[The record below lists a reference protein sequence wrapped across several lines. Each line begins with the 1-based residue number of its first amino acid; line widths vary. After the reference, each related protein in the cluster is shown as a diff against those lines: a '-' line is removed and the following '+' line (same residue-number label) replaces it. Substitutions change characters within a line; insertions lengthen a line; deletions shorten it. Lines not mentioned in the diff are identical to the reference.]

1 MAEYVRDDLA
11 ESLLSPQSENR
22 HREGW
27 SVNPTTQ
34 PSDTM
39 PAGVGERDCRAASMR
54 RRITISVGG
63 ALVVSGLLA
72 YVLAGRAAQFST
84 ALRTAPISLLALSV
98 LLQIGALLA
107 RTEAW
112 TICVQAAGG
121 TVHRRVLFRSAA
133 AGCIASIVNGSVGM
147 AVRVASVRRAAP
159 QTTPRAS
166 ALVAA
171 EVPIITVEL
180 ALVAIFSFTLVAPL
194 DIPLWVPALIIAA
207 IAGLVTGLCRVSDRH
222 RTGLGAGL
230 AVLRMRSRGRLIT
243 FALLAVC
250 AQVLRNWLML
260 RAIGVHVSMF
270 DSMALLIV
278 MFTVG
283 QLPIGPSTGPAAAV
297 LILGAHGIAATAA
310 AGVLVTLT
318 GIVGS
323 LAFAAWAIFD
333 RVIPRGHAPIA
344 LPVALPAV
352 ATLPAPPVALPPA

>member
-1 MAEYVRDDLA
+1 
-11 ESLLSPQSENR
+11 
-22 HREGW
+22 
-27 SVNPTTQ
+27 VNLETQ
-34 PSDTM
+34 LPDTM
-39 PAGVGERDCRAASMR
+39 PDGVGERDCRVASMR
-54 RRITISVGG
+54 RRIAISVGG
-63 ALVVSGLLA
+63 ALVVSAVLA
-72 YVLAGRAAQFST
+72 YVLAGRGAQFST
-84 ALRTAPISLLALSV
+84 ALQTAPISLLALSV

-112 TICVQAAGG
+112 TICVHAAGA
-121 TVHRRVLFRSAA
+121 TVNRRVLFRSAA
-133 AGCIASIVNGSVGM
+133 AGCIASVVNGSVGM

-159 QTTPRAS
+159 QSTPRAS

-194 DIPLWVPALIIAA
+194 GVPLWVPAVIIAL
-207 IAGLVTGLCRVSDRH
+207 IAGLVTGLRRVSDRH

-230 AVLRMRSRGRLIT
+230 AVLRMKSRGRLVT

-260 RAIGVHVSMF
+260 HAIGVHVSIF

-283 QLPIGPSTGPAAAV
+283 QLPIGPSTGPAATV
-297 LILGAHGIAATAA
+297 LILGAHGIAAAAA

-318 GIVGS
+318 GIIGS

-333 RVIPRGHAPIA
+333 RIVPRRHTPIA
-344 LPVALPAV
+344 LRAV
-352 ATLPAPPVALPPA
+352 APLPAPPVVLPPA

>member
-1 MAEYVRDDLA
+1 
-11 ESLLSPQSENR
+11 
-22 HREGW
+22 
-27 SVNPTTQ
+27 
-34 PSDTM
+34 M
-39 PAGVGERDCRAASMR
+39 PDCVGDRPLPAASMR
-54 RRITISVGG
+54 RRITISAGG
-63 ALVVSGLLA
+63 ALVVGALLA
-72 YVLAGRAAQFST
+72 YVLAGRGAQFGA

-112 TICVQAAGG
+112 TICVRAAGATAG
-121 TVHRRVLFRSAA
+121 RRVLFRSAA

-159 QTTPRAS
+159 LTTPRAS

-194 DIPLWVPALIIAA
+194 GVPLWVPALIIAL
-207 IAGLVTGLCRVSDRH
+207 IAGLVAGLCRVSDRY

-230 AVLRMRSRGRLIT
+230 AVLRMKSRGRLIT

-260 RAIGVHVSMF
+260 HAIGVHVSIL

-283 QLPIGPSTGPAAAV
+283 QLPIGPSTGPAATV

-323 LAFAAWAIFD
+323 LAFAAWAVVD
-333 RVIPRGHAPIA
+333 RVIPRAPTPIA
-344 LPVALPAV
+344 LPVGAPRPAS
-352 ATLPAPPVALPPA
+352 PVAVQRA

>member
-1 MAEYVRDDLA
+1 MVTA
-11 ESLLSPQSENR
+11 LL
-22 HREGW
+22 
-27 SVNPTTQ
+27 V
-34 PSDTM
+34 
-39 PAGVGERDCRAASMR
+39 
-54 RRITISVGG
+54 
-63 ALVVSGLLA
+63 
-72 YVLAGRAAQFST
+72 YVLAGRGAQFSA
-84 ALRTAPISLLALSV
+84 ALRTAPLSLLALSV

-112 TICVQAAGG
+112 TICVYAAGA
-121 TVHRRVLFRSAA
+121 TVNRRVLFRSAA

-159 QTTPRAS
+159 RSTPRAS

-180 ALVAIFSFTLVAPL
+180 ALVALFSFTLVAPL
-194 DIPLWVPALIIAA
+194 GVPLWVPAIIIAL

-222 RTGLGAGL
+222 RTGFGAGL
-230 AVLRMRSRGRLIT
+230 AVLRMKSRGRLIT

-260 RAIGVHVSMF
+260 RAIGVHVSIL

-283 QLPIGPSTGPAAAV
+283 QLPIGPSTGPAATV

-318 GIVGS
+318 GVIGS
-323 LAFAAWAIFD
+323 LAFAAWAILD
-333 RVIPRGHAPIA
+333 RIIPRRPTPIG
-344 LPVALPAV
+344 LPAV
-352 ATLPAPPVALPPA
+352 APLPAAPAVLPPA

>member
-1 MAEYVRDDLA
+1 MWPMLGSDGLTQ
-11 ESLLSPQSENR
+11 SLIPPQSENR
-22 HREGW
+22 NREGR
-27 SVNPTTQ
+27 SVTPEPQ
-34 PSDTM
+34 LPD
-39 PAGVGERDCRAASMR
+39 PVPDCVGERDCRGASMR
-54 RRITISVGG
+54 RRIAISVGG
-63 ALVVSGLLA
+63 ALVVGAVLA
-72 YVLAGRAAQFST
+72 YVLAGRGAQFSA
-84 ALRTAPISLLALSV
+84 ALRTAPLDLLALSV

-112 TICVQAAGG
+112 TICVHAAGG
-121 TVHRRVLFRSAA
+121 TVGRRVLFRSAA
-133 AGCIASIVNGSVGM
+133 VGCIASIVNGSVGM

-194 DIPLWVPALIIAA
+194 GVPLWVPAIIIALM
-207 IAGLVTGLCRVSDRH
+207 AGLVALLCRVSDRR

-230 AVLRMRSRGRLIT
+230 AVLRMKSRGRLIT

-260 RAIGVHVSMF
+260 HAIGVNVSIF

-283 QLPIGPSTGPAAAV
+283 QLPIGPSTGPAATV

-323 LAFAAWAIFD
+323 LTFAAWALVD
-333 RVIPRGHAPIA
+333 RLIPRRRT
-344 LPVALPAV
+344 PVARPAL
-352 ATLPAPPVALPPA
+352 APLPAPTVARQQA

>member
-1 MAEYVRDDLA
+1 MLRSDDLTK
-11 ESLLSPQSENR
+11 SLIPLQSENR
-22 HREGW
+22 DREGR
-27 SVNPTTQ
+27 SVSPETQ
-34 PSDTM
+34 PTD
-39 PAGVGERDCRAASMR
+39 PVPDGVAERDFRVASMR

-63 ALVVSGLLA
+63 ALVVGALLA
-72 YVLAGRAAQFST
+72 YVLAGRGAQFSA
-84 ALRTAPISLLALSV
+84 ALRTAPITLIALSV
-98 LLQIGALLA
+98 LLQIGALVA

-121 TVHRRVLFRSAA
+121 TASRRLLFRSAA

-147 AVRVASVRRAAP
+147 AVRVAAVRRAAP
-159 QTTPRAS
+159 HATPRAS

-194 DIPLWVPALIIAA
+194 GVPLWVPALIIAVM
-207 IAGLVTGLCRVSDRH
+207 AGLVTGLCRVSDRH

-230 AVLRMRSRGRLIT
+230 AVLRMKSRGRLIT

-260 RAIGVHVSMF
+260 HAIGVHVSIF

-283 QLPIGPSTGPAAAV
+283 QLPIGPSTGPAATV
-297 LILGAHGIAATAA
+297 LILGAHGIAVTAA

-323 LAFAAWAIFD
+323 LIFAAWAIFD
-333 RVIPRGHAPIA
+333 RFIPRRHTPI
-344 LPVALPAV
+344 ALPAV
-352 ATLPAPPVALPPA
+352 APLPPPPVALPQA